1 MDVPLRALEGW
12 GQALL
17 QQLPSNGSSSGK
29 QWASAR
35 PGLSHVSQ
43 GGAARWAV
51 PGQLRHPSLHVSGPH
66 AAWRRP
72 STGVTASS
80 ASTAAVR
87 GGGLTPATIAAS
99 PLASVSASMPTAPA
113 RAPAPAPFAAS
124 SMATATSP
132 LAAGAASM
140 SAAAQA
146 AATAKAEVGRA
157 TWTLL
162 HMLAAQF
169 PDRPSRQQQR
179 DARTLVDCLTRIYP
193 CGDCA
198 EHFAEIVRRDPPA
211 VGSGRE
217 FRRWL
222 CGVHNRVNSRLGKPV
237 FNCDLVEARWAPL
250 GCSAEE
256 AAAGEPAAAG
266 AGKGCELLGVGAKG
280 GR

>member
-1 MDVPLRALEGW
+1 MLRALESW
-12 GQALL
+12 GQTLLL
-17 QQLPSNGSSSGK
+17 QLPGDASSSDS
-29 QWASAR
+29 QWAAR
-35 PGLSHVSQ
+35 PGQAHVSQ
-43 GGAARWAV
+43 GDAARWAMAQ
-51 PGQLRHPSLHVSGPH
+51 PAGQPRRHSLHVSGSH

-72 STGVTASS
+72 LAGATATSS
-80 ASTAAVR
+80 AAAASRGGSLTAAA
-87 GGGLTPATIAAS
+87 LAAS
-99 PLASVSASMPTAPA
+99 PLASVASSLTASAAPA
-113 RAPAPAPFAAS
+113 PRPAPFAAS
-124 SMATATSP
+124 SVASGSAS
-132 LAAGAASM
+132 LAAAAPM

-222 CGVHNRVNSRLGKPV
+222 CGVHNRVNARLGKAV

-266 AGKGCELLGVGAKG
+266 GGKGCELLGVGAKG